1 MPTSA
6 PLTWA
11 SSPPCSGFSPQCVS
25 PVEYLFDRC
34 LFGRYSVPPE
44 SHPDAS
50 TFAQDSPPPEPLTAE
65 ATAQS
70 LSPGL
75 FDDDLFDQSPAA
87 KTRTGLR
94 WLLAS
99 GLVLLLGVGGW
110 LGYRTYQRRTADP
123 VVVTTSSPRRDTLE
137 TSVTA
142 SGTVT
147 LGNQQTLKA
156 PGEVTV
162 EAVLVEERQR
172 VGQGAVLLRLRD
184 RGLEQELDN
193 ALIQTE
199 ILNLTRQ
206 RQSEQL
212 QDRRRAV
219 SRAETR
225 LQESQAL
232 LEQGFISQDD
242 YDRDRD
248 ALESAQS
255 ELRGTEVELRQSDL
269 QIRQHQAALD
279 NIRARQSD
287 NAIVAPFDA
296 VVLNIDVQAGAGVQN
311 DGNLLTIGDPA
322 QEVVEFSLITLD
334 AGKVSVNMPV
344 RVSIIGP
351 NLESFSGRVV
361 SIAPQAMSSSDSGGG
376 SQALVKAVA
385 QLDRP
390 SGVLIPGSPVS
401 IEVILQQRPDALALP
416 VNAIQRDGGE
426 TFVWVVDD
434 SDRAQKRPVT
444 TGLDTLEAIEIVS
457 GLAETDIV
465 ILNVPPDL
473 TLEPGM
479 VVETADSGASDRP
492 IP

>member
-1 MPTSA
+1 M
-6 PLTWA
+6 
-11 SSPPCSGFSPQCVS
+11 
-25 PVEYLFDRC
+25 
-34 LFGRYSVPPE
+34 PPE

-50 TFAQDSPPPEPLTAE
+50 TFSNNSPSSEPLAPAAVTAKP
-65 ATAQS
+65 
-70 LSPGL
+70 LNPGL
-75 FDDDLFDQSPAA
+75 FDDDLFDDSPAA

-94 WLLAS
+94 WLVAS
-99 GLVLLLGVGGW
+99 GLVLLLGAGGW

-123 VVVTTSSPRRDTLE
+123 VVVTTGSPRRDTLE

-156 PGEVTV
+156 PSEVTV
-162 EAVLVEERQR
+162 ESVLVDERQR
-172 VGQGAVLLRLRD
+172 VSQGDVLLRLRD

-206 RQSEQL
+206 RQSETL
-212 QDRRRAV
+212 QERRRTV

-225 LQESQAL
+225 LQESQGL

-255 ELRGTEVELRQSDL
+255 DLRGAEVELKQTDL
-269 QIRQHQAALD
+269 QIRQHQATLD
-279 NIRARQSD
+279 NIRARQAD

-296 VVLNIDVQAGAGVQN
+296 VVLNIDVQPGAGVQT
-311 DGNLLTIGDPA
+311 DGKLLTIGDPA

-351 NLESFSGRVV
+351 NLEKFTGRVV
-361 SIAPQAMSSSDSGGG
+361 SIAPQAMSASDSGGSG
-376 SQALVKAVA
+376 GGGQAMVKAVA

-416 VNAIQRDGGE
+416 VNAIQREEGE
-426 TFVWVVDD
+426 TFVWVVDG

-457 GLAETDIV
+457 GLAETDTV
-465 ILNVPPDL
+465 ILNSPPDL
-473 TLEPGM
+473 PLEEGM
-479 VVETADSGASDRP
+479 AVETSDSG
-492 IP
+492 IPGIPGP